1 MANTSELLIKKPD
14 TLIPSMLYEKTIYL
28 SDEVINLNNFYKLN
42 NEPLYVLQEELDVFN
57 GDISGIAKVYEVYK
71 DSIGVVKRND
81 INANYLFSINKYI
94 SGFNFDNDNY
104 TKNII
109 VNNGII
115 STKSS
120 RLGLMNAMFA
130 KATNDN
136 LSSLPFKLF
145 DSDFAEY
152 TTRAYAN
159 SKLDLNG
166 NKIPMKSPFITV
178 IGDAENINI
187 VLIVRK
193 IPVLMKREEVVPNK
207 YYIFKY
213 SEFVMNRKD
222 IIESVQPT
230 GYIIEDNDKTTDL
243 TKLSF
248 YSGSVYWG
256 NTDIG
261 SFNTNN
267 YLGTSNIFKS
277 ILSKKSYL
285 KEL

>member
-1 MANTSELLIKKPD
+1 MANTNELLIKKPD
-14 TLIPSMLYEKTIYL
+14 TLIPSTLYERTIYL

-42 NEPLYVLQEELDVFN
+42 NEPLYISKEELDVFN

-81 INANYLFSINKYI
+81 INANYLSSINKYI
-94 SGFNFDNDNY
+94 SGFNFNNDNY

-109 VNNGII
+109 VNNEMI

-130 KATNDN
+130 KTTNDN

-159 SKLDLNG
+159 SKLNLDG
-166 NKIPMKSPFITV
+166 NKIRIESPFITV

-213 SEFVMNRKD
+213 PEFVMNRKD

-230 GYIIEDNDKTTDL
+230 GYIIEEKTTDL
-243 TKLSF
+243 TKLYF

-277 ILSKKSYL
+277 TLSKKSYL
-285 KEL
+285 KKL